1 MLAWWLIIWSCF
13 VVWLLNVLSRCRYVR
28 SHVICVHFICSI
40 KWKTSPRNVRFILM
54 SSTEFG
60 IYFLLNFLFFDLTA
74 LTQTNIPV
82 SVHNFNWCNCRSIC
96 FLHSIL
102 TSDSYFWP
110 DLFLS
115 LFFSKCTK
123 DPLNHRFFFT
133 STKIHNHPTNWSL
146 LCARFFFFLILP
158 VVCAPMVILMFVFIY
173 SWFCCLCDKD
183 GSTNRFEFLLKWYTS
198 LQYFSLVRIHHALW
212 FIAWNCFVQLTYSLI
227 CYYYYLSFFQRVMM
241 IARSSSSNQQPAG
254 SKSIKNSTAHSDSI
268 FITVFC
274 SVSILIFSS
283 WSRKIDF
290 VHSISGEK

>member
-54 SSTEFG
+54 SSTELHIEFG

-123 DPLNHRFFFT
+123 DPLNHRFFLLLQKFT
-133 STKIHNHPTNWSL
+133 IIRPTDRSYALVFFLFNSACCV
-146 LCARFFFFLILP
+146 CANGYFNVRVYLFLILLF
-158 VVCAPMVILMFVFIY
+158 M
-173 SWFCCLCDKD
+173 
-183 GSTNRFEFLLKWYTS
+183 R
-198 LQYFSLVRIHHALW
+198 
-212 FIAWNCFVQLTYSLI
+212 
-227 CYYYYLSFFQRVMM
+227 
-241 IARSSSSNQQPAG
+241 
-254 SKSIKNSTAHSDSI
+254 
-268 FITVFC
+268 
-274 SVSILIFSS
+274 
-283 WSRKIDF
+283 
-290 VHSISGEK
+290 

>member
-28 SHVICVHFICSI
+28 SHVICVHFICSM

-54 SSTEFG
+54 SSTELHIEFG

-115 LFFSKCTK
+115 LSFSQNAQKIHWTIHFFLLLQKFTIIRPTDRSYALVFFSFC
-123 DPLNHRFFFT
+123 
-133 STKIHNHPTNWSL
+133 L
-146 LCARFFFFLILP
+146 LC
-158 VVCAPMVILMFVFIY
+158 
-173 SWFCCLCDKD
+173 
-183 GSTNRFEFLLKWYTS
+183 
-198 LQYFSLVRIHHALW
+198 VRQWL
-212 FIAWNCFVQLTYSLI
+212 F
-227 CYYYYLSFFQRVMM
+227 
-241 IARSSSSNQQPAG
+241 
-254 SKSIKNSTAHSDSI
+254 
-268 FITVFC
+268 
-274 SVSILIFSS
+274 
-283 WSRKIDF
+283 
-290 VHSISGEK
+290 

>member
-1 MLAWWLIIWSCF
+1 MCIL
-13 VVWLLNVLSRCRYVR
+13 
-28 SHVICVHFICSI
+28 CSI

-54 SSTEFG
+54 SSTELHIEFG
-60 IYFLLNFLFFDLTA
+60 IYFLLNFFILRFDCTH
-74 LTQTNIPV
+74 TNIPV

-115 LFFSKCTK
+115 LSFSKCTK
-123 DPLNHRFFFT
+123 DPLNHRVFFT

-146 LCARFFFFLILP
+146 LCARFFFFQMLP

-198 LQYFSLVRIHHALW
+198 LQYFSLVQIHHALW

-227 CYYYYLSFFQRVMM
+227 CYYYYLFFFNV
-241 IARSSSSNQQPAG
+241 
-254 SKSIKNSTAHSDSI
+254 
-268 FITVFC
+268 
-274 SVSILIFSS
+274 
-283 WSRKIDF
+283 
-290 VHSISGEK
+290 